1 MDIGFGH
8 RDTAAMSR
16 PWQVSLGVKLM
27 CAGAVLAV
35 LDAVALPLQSDQ
47 LREYLGS
54 FNAYSD
60 HPGPRS
66 VEIEIIEISTVLGV
80 LFGVIWVSQWICL
93 AVMNGRGETRARVIA
108 TVLGGLNIVVVAA
121 LLVASA
127 RLRSANEPAADDPAV
142 LVLSS
147 GARGVLLVLPLA
159 GAVMGQI
166 GTVLSLVRSLAGL
179 VLSAAIIFLIWQPA
193 SSAYYASRS
202 SPAASAHSPQPPVCR
217 SPGSFWRTA
226 VLWFPVLNCI
236 AMLFVSMVTFG
247 SGVAF
252 LVAAALLALA
262 ELALLIAR
270 ARRCGVGGLE
280 VAVAMLANVGL
291 SIILLFAPYALVL

>member
-1 MDIGFGH
+1 
-8 RDTAAMSR
+8 
-16 PWQVSLGVKLM
+16 
-27 CAGAVLAV
+27 VLAV
-35 LDAVALPLQSDQ
+35 LNAAALPLQPGQ
-47 LREYLGS
+47 LYEYLGS

-60 HPGPRS
+60 HPGPGS
-66 VEIEIIEISTVLGV
+66 VEIEIIAISTVLGV

-108 TVLGGLNIVVVAA
+108 TVLGGLNIVVVAG

-127 RLRSANEPAADDPAV
+127 RLRSANEPAADDPT
-142 LVLSS
+142 
-147 GARGVLLVLPLA
+147 VLLVLPLA

-166 GTVLSLVRSLAGL
+166 GTVLSLVCSLAGL

-202 SPAASAHSPQPPVCR
+202 SPAASAHSPQPPVSR
-217 SPGSFWRTA
+217 SPGWFWSIA
-226 VLWFPVLNCI
+226 VLWFPALNCM
-236 AMLFVSMVTFG
+236 AFFVPMVIEVT

-252 LVAAALLALA
+252 LGAVALLVLA

-291 SIILLFAPYALVL
+291 SIILLFAPPAILVFL